1 LTRFIS
7 RKQDN
12 DASPL
17 RALPV
22 VTTPVSDAVVPP
34 VRSSQPDR
42 IVLYGVFGLL
52 LFCPLAFGTTEPWSV
67 FILESGSALLLMF
80 WIIRQIL
87 SGELSVAGN
96 PLFAPMLAFGFCI
109 ALQLM
114 TGRTAYRHQ
123 TFSVSLLYASYGI
136 LCFLAIQVLRRTSQV
151 RILTIAFSAYGFLL
165 ALFAMLQGFSGTS
178 RLYWIRTPR
187 MGGWI
192 YGPYVNHNHY
202 AGLMEMLLPI
212 PLVFCLTR
220 EAHGPKKVAAGIAS
234 ALMAGTIFLSG
245 SRGGMLAFV
254 IQMALLSAV
263 VFWRQ
268 KNRRVSLALATF
280 LVLGSGLILFLGGS
294 ELAKRLAT
302 IHAETRIEL
311 TGGTRLS
318 IYRDALKMFAAKPF
332 TGWGLGVFPTVYPKF
347 RSFPTNFFI
356 NQAHNDYLQLLVEMG
371 SLGFAILLWFLWTL
385 YRNGVRKLQNW
396 SENTNGAVAL
406 AALLGVTGI
415 LVHSLVDFN
424 LQIPANAALFYVL
437 CVLAAMDSKFGKTRR
452 RKVRQFDLI
461 TEIHSPEQRIGQHE
475 PVPDPNPDFRE
486 GFNQD

>member
-1 LTRFIS
+1 MVT
-7 RKQDN
+7 
-12 DASPL
+12 A
-17 RALPV
+17 PV
-22 VTTPVSDAVVPP
+22 GDAVVQP

-52 LFCPLAFGTTEPWSV
+52 LFGPLAFGATEPWSV
-67 FILESGSALLLMF
+67 FILEAGSALLLMF
-80 WIIRQIL
+80 WIARQIL
-87 SGELSVAGN
+87 SGELSVIGN
-96 PLFAPMLAFGFCI
+96 PLFPPMLAFVFCV
-109 ALQLM
+109 ALQLL
-114 TGRTAYRHQ
+114 TGRTAYRYQ
-123 TFSVSLLYASYGI
+123 SFSASLLYVAYGI
-136 LCFLAIQVLRRTSQV
+136 LCFLAIQVLRRTSHV
-151 RILTIAFSAYGFLL
+151 RILTVAFSIYGFLL

-178 RLYWIRTPR
+178 QLYWLRTPR
-187 MGGWI
+187 LGGWI

-220 EAHGPKKVAAGIAS
+220 EARGHKKVAAGMAS

-254 IQMALLSAV
+254 IQMGLLSAV

-268 KNRRVSLALATF
+268 KNRKASLALAAF
-280 LVLGSGLILFLGGS
+280 LVFGFGLILLLGGG

-302 IHAETRIEL
+302 IHAETHTEL
-311 TGGTRLS
+311 AGGTRLN
-318 IYRDALKMFAAKPF
+318 IDRDALKMFAAKPV

-371 SLGFAILLWFLWTL
+371 GLGFAILLWFLWAL
-385 YRNGVRKLQNW
+385 YRNGIKKLKNW
-396 SENTNGAVAL
+396 TDDTNGAVAL
-406 AALLGVTGI
+406 ATLLGVSGI

-452 RKVRQFDLI
+452 RKVRHVDLI
-461 TEIHSPEQRIGQHE
+461 ADIPSPEERTGESQ
-475 PVPDPNPDFRE
+475 PDSGSE
-486 GFNQD
+486 I